1 MPEIQG
7 PKKGS
12 GEKKSRQFI
21 SEKIVKQ
28 PLTKK
33 EVAVRGA
40 CVVCAALIFG
50 AVAAFSFAAV
60 EPFAGRLFGEE
71 ESAETPVLI
80 PKDEPTDAPASDE
93 TVTQESEPIE
103 EQVQT
108 VMENYRFTVDDLNS
122 MLSSLRM
129 QVQKAEKGIVTV
141 HSVRQ
146 GTDWFDNSMET
157 TGLYAGVIV
166 ADNGQEILI
175 LTPDAAVENADS
187 IRVTFEEKQE
197 KDGQIKQKDTVSGMA
212 VVSVSIGALDSS
224 VRDSLEALTLGNSYT
239 VRQGDL
245 ILAVGGPTGMVHSL
259 DYGYVSYVQK
269 NAQMADR
276 VCRVLYSCIAAD
288 AQKGTFLLNT
298 SGELIGWAM
307 ESQGSADVGGSSQA
321 VQIMGISDYKGIL
334 EKLTN
339 GTSAPYLGVIGQE
352 VSESMTAQ
360 GLPKGI
366 YVMNVVADSPAYSA
380 GIQSGDV
387 IVGINGSSITSMK
400 EYQSAVDGM
409 ETGQQVT
416 VSVERNGRD
425 QYAQLEFPVTVGS
438 R

>member
-28 PLTKK
+28 PLTKRQ
-33 EVAVRGA
+33 VATRGA
-40 CVVCAALIFG
+40 FVVFTALIFG
-50 AVAAFSFAAV
+50 AVSAFSFTAV
-60 EPFAGRLFGEE
+60 KPLAGRLFGEE
-71 ESAETPVLI
+71 EPTETPVFI
-80 PKDEPTDAPASDE
+80 PKDEPTDVSAPDE
-93 TVTQESEPIE
+93 TAPPESEPIE

-108 VMENYRFTVDDLNS
+108 VMENYRFTVDDMNS

-141 HSVRQ
+141 HSVQQ

-187 IRVTFEEKQE
+187 IRVAFGEKQE
-197 KDGQIKQKDTVSGMA
+197 TDGQIKQKDAVSGMA
-212 VVSVSIGALDSS
+212 VVSVSMGALESS
-224 VRDSLEALTLGNSYT
+224 VRDSLEVLTLGNSYT

-245 ILAVGGPTGMVHSL
+245 ILAVGGPSGIVHSL

-269 NAQMADR
+269 NALMADR
-276 VCRVLYSCIAAD
+276 VCRVLYSRISAD

-307 ESQGSADVGGSSQA
+307 EPQGNADGSTNSS

-339 GTSAPYLGVIGQE
+339 GASAPYLGVIGQE

-360 GLPKGI
+360 GLPNGI
-366 YVMNVVADSPAYSA
+366 YVMNVIADSPAYNA

-387 IVGINGSSITSMK
+387 IVGINGASITSMK

-409 ETGQQVT
+409 EVGQQAT
-416 VSVERNGRD
+416 VSVERNGRE
-425 QYAQLEFPVTVGS
+425 QYTQLEFPVTVGS

>member
-12 GEKKSRQFI
+12 GEKKNRQFI

-28 PLTKK
+28 PLTKR
-33 EVAVRGA
+33 EMIARGA
-40 CVVCAALIFG
+40 CIICAALVFG
-50 AVAAFSFAAV
+50 PVAGFSFAAV
-60 EPFAGRLFGEE
+60 KPLAGRLFGENE
-71 ESAETPVLI
+71 PTETPVLI
-80 PKDEPTDAPASDE
+80 PKDEPTDVPAPEE
-93 TVTQESEPIE
+93 TTQQESEPIE

-108 VMENYRFTVDDLNS
+108 VMENYRFTVDDMNS
-122 MLSSLRM
+122 MLSSLRT

-141 HSVRQ
+141 HSVQQ

-166 ADNGQEILI
+166 ADNGQEIMI
-175 LTPDAAVENADS
+175 LTPDVAVENADS
-187 IRVTFEEKQE
+187 IRVTFGEKQE
-197 KDGQIKQKDTVSGMA
+197 ADGQIKQKDMTSGMA
-212 VVSVSIGALDSS
+212 VVSVSVSELDSS
-224 VRDSLEALTLGNSYT
+224 VRDSLEVLTLGNSYS

-245 ILAVGGPTGMVHSL
+245 ILAVGGPAGIVHSL

-276 VCRVLYSCIAAD
+276 VCRVLYSRIAAD

-307 ESQGSADVGGSSQA
+307 ENQGDGGSTSSPA

-339 GTSAPYLGVIGQE
+339 GTAAPYLGVIGQE
-352 VSESMTAQ
+352 VSESMKGQ
-360 GLPKGI
+360 GLPAGI
-366 YVMNVVADSPAYSA
+366 YVMNVEADSPAYSA

-387 IVGINGSSITSMK
+387 IVGINNDETTSMK
-400 EYQSAVDGM
+400 EYQNVVDEMAV
-409 ETGQQVT
+409 GQQAVIH
-416 VSVERNGRD
+416 VERNGRD
-425 QYAQLEFPVTVGS
+425 QYTQLEFPVTVGS

>member
-28 PLTKK
+28 PLTKRQ
-33 EVAVRGA
+33 VATRGVF
-40 CVVCAALIFG
+40 VVCTALIFG
-50 AVAAFSFAAV
+50 AVSAFSFMAV
-60 EPFAGRLFGEE
+60 KPFAGRLFGEE
-71 ESAETPVLI
+71 EPTETPVFI
-80 PKDEPTDAPASDE
+80 PKDEPTDVSAPDE
-93 TVTQESEPIE
+93 TEPTESEPIE

-108 VMENYRFTVDDLNS
+108 VMENYRFTVDDMNS

-141 HSVRQ
+141 HSVQQ

-157 TGLYAGVIV
+157 TGLYAGAIV

-175 LTPDAAVENADS
+175 LTPDSAVENADS
-187 IRVTFEEKQE
+187 IRVVFGDKQE
-197 KDGQIKQKDTVSGMA
+197 TDGQIKQKDTVSGMA
-212 VVSVSIGALDSS
+212 VVSVSIGALENS
-224 VRDSLEALTLGNSYT
+224 VKDSLEVLTLGNSYT

-245 ILAVGGPTGMVHSL
+245 ILAVGGPSGIVHSL

-269 NAQMADR
+269 NALMADR
-276 VCRVLYSCIAAD
+276 VCRVLYSRISAD

-307 ESQGSADVGGSSQA
+307 EPQGNADGSVNST

-334 EKLTN
+334 ERLTN
-339 GTSAPYLGVIGQE
+339 GAQAPYLGVIGQE

-360 GLPKGI
+360 GLPSGI
-366 YVMNVVADSPAYSA
+366 YVMNVVTDSPAYNA

-387 IVGINGSSITSMK
+387 IVGINGASITSMK

-409 ETGQQVT
+409 EVGQQAT
-416 VSVERNGRD
+416 VSVERNGRE
-425 QYAQLEFPVTVGS
+425 QYAQLEFPVTIGS